1 VAVSAWDSLIDKLV
15 QLVEGRVAGSE
26 RGRELRRRRKRRE
39 QVAHLQ
45 KRLEKAAPSE
55 KHEIA
60 RKLRE
65 MTPGAEVIISKWEL
79 QEADR

>member
-1 VAVSAWDSLIDKLV
+1 
-15 QLVEGRVAGSE
+15 
-26 RGRELRRRRKRRE
+26 
-39 QVAHLQ
+39 VAHLQ